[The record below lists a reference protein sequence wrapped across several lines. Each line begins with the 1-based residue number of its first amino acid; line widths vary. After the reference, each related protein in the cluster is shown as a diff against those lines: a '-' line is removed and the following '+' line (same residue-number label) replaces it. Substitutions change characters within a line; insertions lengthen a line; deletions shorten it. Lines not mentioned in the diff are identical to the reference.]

1 MIRYIKLANDKK
13 RDAEITFRSL
23 NPKPAI
29 TMVMETGDKVINK
42 RVVKGTS
49 QSSTQTLLAKYDEK
63 PKEGVDFQMQ
73 LAARLSEDLVN
84 SDPEIDLELSGKF
97 IDDVSRVYINED
109 EKPVFRVKKI
119 EKIFSSKAELKEER
133 EPKYNDSNITGESI
147 VNWTGKLMPKS
158 KVYNKLVFN
167 KKYQLKHVNGLT
179 YDFLFDMAKQL
190 ADKDALMM
198 MGGGASGKEP
208 LVMNDGG
215 KPYRAFLE
223 GRIKGDKYCLILHL
237 TDQELKP
244 LPTEDVK

>member
-1 MIRYIKLANDKK
+1 MIRYIKLANQKN
-13 RDAEITFRSL
+13 RDAEVTFRSL
-23 NPKPAI
+23 NPKASV
-29 TMVMETGDKVINK
+29 TMALESGDKITNK

-119 EKIFSSKAELKEER
+119 EKIFSPKAELKEER

-244 LPTEDVK
+244 LPTE

>member
-29 TMVMETGDKVINK
+29 TMVMKTGDKVINK

-119 EKIFSSKAELKEER
+119 EKIFSPKAELKEER

-244 LPTEDVK
+244 LPTE

>member
-1 MIRYIKLANDKK
+1 MIRYIKLNNDKK

-23 NPKPAI
+23 NPKPSV
-29 TMVMETGDKVINK
+29 TMVMENGDKVINK

-49 QSSTQTLLAKYDEK
+49 QTSTQTLLSNYNEK
-63 PKEGVDFQMQ
+63 PKEGIDFQTQ
-73 LAARLSEDLVN
+73 LAGRLVEDLIA
-84 SDPEIDLELSGKF
+84 SDPESDLELTGKF
-97 IDDVSRVYINED
+97 SDDVSRVYINED
-109 EKPVFRVKKI
+109 EKPVFRVKKT
-119 EKIFSSKAELKEER
+119 EKIFSPTAELKEER
-133 EPKYNDSNITGESI
+133 EPKYNESNISGESF

-158 KVYNKLVFN
+158 KIYNKLVFH
-167 KKYQLKHVNGLT
+167 KKYQLKHINGLT

-190 ADKDALMM
+190 ADKDSLMM
-198 MGGGASGKEP
+198 MGAGASGKEP

-244 LPTEDVK
+244 LPTN

>member
-29 TMVMETGDKVINK
+29 TMVMATGEKVIHK

-49 QSSTQTLLAKYDEK
+49 HSSTQSLLAKYNEK
-63 PKEGVDFQMQ
+63 PKEGVDVQMQ
-73 LAARLSEDLVN
+73 LAGRLAEDLIA
-84 SDPEIDLELSGKF
+84 SDPESDLELTGKF
-97 IDDVSRVYINED
+97 IEDVARVYINEA
-109 EKPVFRVKKI
+109 EKPVFRVKKT
-119 EKIFSSKAELKEER
+119 EKIFSPKAELKEER
-133 EPKYNDSNITGESI
+133 EPKYNESNIAGESI
-147 VNWTGKLMPKS
+147 VNWTGKLMPKL
-158 KVYNKLVFN
+158 KVYNKLVFH
-167 KKYQLKHVNGLT
+167 KKYQLKHINGLT
-179 YDFLFDMAKQL
+179 YDFLFGMAKQL

-198 MGGGASGKEP
+198 MGGGASGKDP

-244 LPTEDVK
+244 LPTE

>member
-1 MIRYIKLANDKK
+1 MIRYIKLKNDKK

-23 NPKPAI
+23 NPKPSV
-29 TMVMETGDKVINK
+29 TMVMENGDKVINK

-49 QSSTQTLLAKYDEK
+49 QTSTQTLLSNYNEK
-63 PKEGVDFQMQ
+63 PKEGIDFQMQ
-73 LAARLSEDLVN
+73 LAGRLVEDLIA
-84 SDPEIDLELSGKF
+84 SDPESDLELTGKF

-109 EKPVFRVKKI
+109 EKPVFRVKKT
-119 EKIFSSKAELKEER
+119 EKIFSPTAELKEER
-133 EPKYNDSNITGESI
+133 EPKYNESNISGESF

-158 KVYNKLVFN
+158 KIYNKLVFH
-167 KKYQLKHVNGLT
+167 KKYQLKHINGLT

-190 ADKDALMM
+190 ADKDSLMM
-198 MGGGASGKEP
+198 MGAGASGKEP

-244 LPTEDVK
+244 LPTN

>member
-29 TMVMETGDKVINK
+29 TMVMATGEKVIHK

-49 QSSTQTLLAKYDEK
+49 HSSTQSLLAKYNEK

-73 LAARLSEDLVN
+73 LAGRLAEDLIAN
-84 SDPEIDLELSGKF
+84 DPESDLELTGKF
-97 IDDVSRVYINED
+97 IDDVSRVYINEA
-109 EKPVFRVKKI
+109 EKPVFRVKKT
-119 EKIFSSKAELKEER
+119 EKIFSPKAELKEER
-133 EPKYNDSNITGESI
+133 EPKYNESNIAGESI
-147 VNWTGKLMPKS
+147 VNWTGKLMPKL
-158 KVYNKLVFN
+158 KVYNKLVFH
-167 KKYQLKHVNGLT
+167 KKYQLKHINGLT
-179 YDFLFDMAKQL
+179 YDFLFGMAKQL

-198 MGGGASGKEP
+198 MGGGASGKDP

-244 LPTEDVK
+244 LPAE

>member
-1 MIRYIKLANDKK
+1 MIRYIKLNNDKK

-23 NPKPAI
+23 NPKPSV
-29 TMVMETGDKVINK
+29 TMVMENGDKVINK

-49 QSSTQTLLAKYDEK
+49 QTSTQTLLSNYNEK
-63 PKEGVDFQMQ
+63 PKEGIDFQMQ
-73 LAARLSEDLVN
+73 LAGRLVEDLIA
-84 SDPEIDLELSGKF
+84 SDPESDLELTGKF

-109 EKPVFRVKKI
+109 EKPVFRVKKT
-119 EKIFSSKAELKEER
+119 EKIFSPTAELKEER
-133 EPKYNDSNITGESI
+133 EPKYNESNISGESI

-158 KVYNKLVFN
+158 KIYNKLVFH
-167 KKYQLKHVNGLT
+167 KKYQLKHINGLT

-190 ADKDALMM
+190 ADKDSLMM
-198 MGGGASGKEP
+198 MGAGASGKEP

-244 LPTEDVK
+244 LPTN

>member
-29 TMVMETGDKVINK
+29 TMVMETGDKVTNK

-119 EKIFSSKAELKEER
+119 EKIFSPKAELKEER

>member
-29 TMVMETGDKVINK
+29 TMVMATGEKVIHK

-49 QSSTQTLLAKYDEK
+49 HSSTQSLLAKYNEK

-73 LAARLSEDLVN
+73 LAGRLAEDLIAN
-84 SDPEIDLELSGKF
+84 DPESDLELTGKF
-97 IDDVSRVYINED
+97 IDDVSRVYINEA
-109 EKPVFRVKKI
+109 EKPVFRVKKT
-119 EKIFSSKAELKEER
+119 EKIFSPKAELKEER
-133 EPKYNDSNITGESI
+133 EPKYNESNIAGESI
-147 VNWTGKLMPKS
+147 VNWTGKLMPKL
-158 KVYNKLVFN
+158 KVYNKLVFH
-167 KKYQLKHVNGLT
+167 KKYQLKHINGLT
-179 YDFLFDMAKQL
+179 YDFLFGMAKQL

-198 MGGGASGKEP
+198 MGGGASGKDP

-244 LPTEDVK
+244 LPTE